1 MSQESIAI
9 IVAAIV
15 TVALAA
21 PVHAQVDCADWNTA
35 AFFEVAGVLDVT
47 RCLQIGADPDARD
60 KDGKSPLH
68 FATDNGSA
76 EAVMALLD
84 ASADHDVW
92 DRSGFT
98 PLHRA
103 AAHGN
108 AEAVTAL
115 LDAGADPN
123 IRGEAGMT
131 PLHGAGTAGA
141 VAALIEAG
149 ADPNAGDELG
159 WTPLHLAARSGT
171 GETVTALVEAGADPN
186 AGGESGVTPLHLAA
200 RSGTGETVI
209 ALVEAGADPNAGGE
223 SGVTLLHLAAR
234 FGTGETVTALLEAG
248 ADPNARDNDGKLP
261 VDYAAD
267 NEQLKDTDGYWKL
280 NDARFQSRE
289 IGEGGFR
296 GSSDVPVFRGD
307 GNVTA
312 PILLTQVLPEY
323 SIEARRSEHEGT
335 VILETIIRQDG
346 TVDVVRVVRS
356 LRFGLNEKAIEA
368 VKQWRFRPGTRN
380 GEPVDVA
387 LRIEVNFN
395 LR

>member
-15 TVALAA
+15 AVALAA

-149 ADPNAGDELG
+149 ADPNAG
-159 WTPLHLAARSGT
+159 
-171 GETVTALVEAGADPN
+171 
-186 AGGESGVTPLHLAA
+186 GESGVTPLHLAA

-209 ALVEAGADPNAGGE
+209 ALVEAGADPNARDE

-234 FGTGETVTALLEAG
+234 SGTGETVTALLEAG

>member
-1 MSQESIAI
+1 MSQELIAI
-9 IVAAIV
+9 IGAAIV
-15 TVALAA
+15 AVALAA

-171 GETVTALVEAGADPN
+171 GETVTAL
-186 AGGESGVTPLHLAA
+186 
-200 RSGTGETVI
+200 
-209 ALVEAGADPNAGGE
+209 
-223 SGVTLLHLAAR
+223 
-234 FGTGETVTALLEAG
+234 LEAG

-289 IGEGGFR
+289 IGEG
-296 GSSDVPVFRGD
+296 VFRIGEITD
-307 GNVTA
+307 PPTVIYRRD
-312 PILLTQVLPEY
+312 PIY
-323 SIEARRSEHEGT
+323 SEDARKAQYEGT
-335 VILETIIRQDG
+335 VVLEAIVRKDG
-346 TVDVVRVVRS
+346 SVEIVRVVR
-356 LRFGLNEKAIEA
+356 GLGLGLDENAMEA
-368 VKQWRFRPGTRN
+368 LSEWRFSPAIRN
-380 GEPVDVA
+380 GQPVDVA
-387 LRIEVNFN
+387 VNIEFNFTLR
-395 LR
+395 

>member
-1 MSQESIAI
+1 MSQELIAI
-9 IVAAIV
+9 IGAAIV
-15 TVALAA
+15 AVALAA

-149 ADPNAGDELG
+149 ADPNAGD
-159 WTPLHLAARSGT
+159 
-171 GETVTALVEAGADPN
+171 
-186 AGGESGVTPLHLAA
+186 
-200 RSGTGETVI
+200 
-209 ALVEAGADPNAGGE
+209 
-223 SGVTLLHLAAR
+223 
-234 FGTGETVTALLEAG
+234 
-248 ADPNARDNDGKLP
+248 NDGKLP

-289 IGEGGFR
+289 IGEG
-296 GSSDVPVFRGD
+296 VFRIGEITD
-307 GNVTA
+307 PPTVIYRRD
-312 PILLTQVLPEY
+312 PIY
-323 SIEARRSEHEGT
+323 SEDARKAQYEGT
-335 VILETIIRQDG
+335 VVLEAIVRKDG
-346 TVDVVRVVRS
+346 SVEIVRVVR
-356 LRFGLNEKAIEA
+356 GLGLGLDENAMEA
-368 VKQWRFRPGTRN
+368 LSEWRFSPAMRN
-380 GEPVDVA
+380 GQPVDVPVNIEFNFT
-387 LRIEVNFN
+387 LR
-395 LR
+395 